1 MSGIDDV
8 KRSFAEWCAVA
19 AERTA
24 EAAKVTS
31 RRYDRFALGR
41 EIERRYAELGSIVHA
56 GLNAG
61 RQDVLADPRV
71 AALRAEVEDLER
83 ERRQKDEEIDEIRRQ
98 YAQRRDPQDG
108 PGPDPGAAPG
118 ATGSAGGA
126 AGAAGAAGG
135 EPGDRQP
142 DFSS

>member
-108 PGPDPGAAPG
+108 PGPGPEA
-118 ATGSAGGA
+118 AGGA
-126 AGAAGAAGG
+126 AGAPGAGGAAGG

>member
-61 RQDVLADPRV
+61 RQDVLGDPRV

>member
-61 RQDVLADPRV
+61 RQDVLGDPRV

-126 AGAAGAAGG
+126 AGG

>member
-8 KRSFAEWCAVA
+8 KRSLAEWCAVA

-41 EIERRYAELGSIVHA
+41 EIERRYAELGAFIHA
-56 GLNAG
+56 GLDAG

-71 AALRAEVEDLER
+71 AALRAEVQDLER
-83 ERRQKDEEIDEIRRQ
+83 ERRQKEEEIDGIRRQ
-98 YAQRRDPQDG
+98 YAQRREPEAPSGPPPAAAPDPAGRPDSAQGQG
-108 PGPDPGAAPG
+108 PGGDGQR
-118 ATGSAGGA
+118 
-126 AGAAGAAGG
+126 
-135 EPGDRQP
+135 GDRQP
-142 DFSS
+142 DYSS